1 MPTIS
6 SKVKKVGG
14 QRICFSIYKNP
25 PFAEGFLFD
34 GRTMELDGNAKTAIL
49 LLGHGSKA
57 KEANDTLRAIAGAV
71 SKKGGWGLVRAAFL
85 QMERPG
91 IKEAVGGIV
100 REGVKDIT
108 VMPYFLYPG
117 LHVTSDIPGEIEAV
131 KLEHPGLKIR
141 IARNLGFDERLVD
154 MAVERI
160 EESLGTI
167 KLPLSVHP
175 IEKESFRIIEE
186 ELRETRFTSTEL
198 PVVKRVIH
206 TTADFDFRDILRFSP
221 NAVNAGIEAIRSGC
235 DIITDVRMVETG
247 IMRYRLKPFNASV
260 HCFSSDADV
269 IKRAALENLTRTAAS
284 MRKAAQYLEGSIVAI
299 GNAPTALMELLKIL
313 KEKKSRPALV
323 VGVPV
328 GFVGAAESK
337 DTLMV
342 SGLEYIATS
351 GRKGGST
358 VAAAIVNA
366 LAIEAAKETGGT
378 FL

>member
-14 QRICFSIYKNP
+14 QYIFPSKKPSLCG
-25 PFAEGFLFD
+25 GFFYLT
-34 GRTMELDGNAKTAIL
+34 GRTMELDGNAKKAIL

-57 KEANDTLRAIAGAV
+57 AEANDTLRSIAEAV
-71 SKKGGWGLVRAAFL
+71 SKRGGWGIVRAAFL
-85 QMERPG
+85 QIEMPG
-91 IKEAVGGIV
+91 IKEAVDGIV

-117 LHVTSDIPGEIEAV
+117 LHVTRDIPEELESARA
-131 KLEHPGLKIR
+131 EHPGLKIR

-154 MAVERI
+154 MTVERI
-160 EESLGTI
+160 EESLGGGAV
-167 KLPLSVHP
+167 KLPLTIHP
-175 IEKESFRIIEE
+175 IEKESFRIIET
-186 ELRETRFTSTEL
+186 ELRDTRFTSREL
-198 PVVKRVIH
+198 PVVRRVIH
-206 TTADFDFRDILRFSP
+206 TTADFDFRELLRFTP
-221 NAVNAGIEAIRSGC
+221 NAINAGIGAIKRGC
-235 DIITDVRMVETG
+235 GIITDVRMVETG
-247 IMRYRLKPFNASV
+247 IMMYRLKPFNASV

-299 GNAPTALMELLKIL
+299 GNAPTALMELLRIL
-313 KEKKSRPALV
+313 KANNIRPALV

-337 DTLMV
+337 DALMA
-342 SGLEYIATS
+342 SGLEYISTS

-366 LAIEAAKETGGT
+366 LAIEAGAAHGN
-378 FL
+378 